1 MILVNTSLSLFST
14 QMSDLQNVVSVI
26 AFLHHTVSKNKIVL

>member
-14 QMSDLQNVVSVI
+14 QMIDLQNVVSVI
-26 AFLHHTVSKNKIVL
+26 AFLHHNVSKNTLVL